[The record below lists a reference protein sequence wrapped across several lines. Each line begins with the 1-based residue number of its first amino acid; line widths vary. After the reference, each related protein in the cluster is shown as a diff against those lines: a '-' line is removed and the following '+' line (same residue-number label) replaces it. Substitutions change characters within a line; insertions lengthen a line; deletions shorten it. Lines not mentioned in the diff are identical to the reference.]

1 MKLKNESL
9 NSFGQR
15 VYEYTLGNY
24 GVFLKFR
31 MEESLSTDTQII
43 ENIIVFYT
51 DKEAEKSFRLEYN
64 PTSWVWAVTVAGEK
78 LEFQNSDSAIKA
90 FVLLHMYRTFA

>member
-1 MKLKNESL
+1 MKLKNEAL

-24 GVFLKFR
+24 GVFLEYH
-31 MEESLSTDTQII
+31 MEEHLTEDTQII
-43 ENIIVFYT
+43 ENNYVFYT
-51 DKEAEKSFRLEYN
+51 DKDAGKSFRLEYN
-64 PTSWVWAVTVAGEK
+64 AHSWIWSVTVAGEK
-78 LEFQNSDSAIKA
+78 LEFENSDSAIKA